1 MVNQGGALLA
11 ALPPRSFLR
20 STVPCRGLPQRLPD
34 SPIQCARR
42 SCASDRGGGRF
53 AGTPPGPPRSR
64 DPRGAGCQSCPQ
76 AEGTRVEGQVSR
88 PGAHH
93 PTGGATRARVRV
105 DEYPETPRGE
115 GSVWIPAH
123 RPCSSTDG
131 GNLSGCHPRRCPSSA
146 RAPGWQ
152 PSVGAG
158 TASSGWMSGLE
169 RERGVGEVALTQDPG
184 RPGLGRSVTS
194 ATQKARQVRVVS
206 PVVVKT
212 KQKAF
217 N

>member
-105 DEYPETPRGE
+105 DEYPETPRGRDRS
-115 GSVWIPAH
+115 GSLLIGRVLRRMAGTCRGAIHAGARRPPAH
-123 RPCSSTDG
+123 LVGSRRLAPAR
-131 GNLSGCHPRRCPSSA
+131 PRR
-146 RAPGWQ
+146 
-152 PSVGAG
+152 AG
-158 TASSGWMSGLE
+158 
-169 RERGVGEVALTQDPG
+169 
-184 RPGLGRSVTS
+184 
-194 ATQKARQVRVVS
+194 
-206 PVVVKT
+206 
-212 KQKAF
+212 
-217 N
+217 